1 MHMYLDN
8 IAVVHHHDA
17 VADGLQVRPQPQ
29 RILLGGVA
37 IFFDQKFRAVAEF
50 NLTGGGGHGAFVRG
64 LYRGN
69 GAAGN
74 GLHHGAFFK
83 HGAHTLEN
91 QNQALSTGIYHAG
104 LFQYRQ
110 LFRRLCQGFLC
121 GSHGCAAHGPGVV
134 IGGGDLLRRFRC
146 LADHGQN
153 GALRRLHN
161 RFIGCVYALA
171 KGSGHG
177 SAVRFFHAAQRLGK
191 SAKDQ
196 RKNDTGVAS
205 SAPQQ
210 GRGAAGGGFLHRAVF
225 RQHCHFLG
233 GSADRHTH
241 IGAGVAVRHGKNV

>member
-1 MHMYLDN
+1 MHLDN
-8 IAVVHHHDA
+8 IAVVHHHNA
-17 VADGLQVRPQPQ
+17 VTDGLQVRPQPQ

-37 IFFDQKFRAVAEF
+37 VFFNQKFRAVAKF
-50 NLTGGGGHGAFVRG
+50 NFTGGGGHGAFVRG
-64 LYRGN
+64 LYRGD

-91 QNQALSTGIYHAG
+91 QNQTLPAGVYHSG
-104 LFQYRQ
+104 LFQHRQ

-121 GSHGCAAHGPGVV
+121 GGHGCTAHGPGVV
-134 IGGGDLLRRFRC
+134 VGGSNLLRCFCR
-146 LADHGQN
+146 LTDHRQN

-161 RFIGCVYALA
+161 RFVGCVYALA

-177 SAVRFFHAAQRLGK
+177 STVRFFHAAQRLGK
-191 SAKDQ
+191 AAEDQ
-196 RKNDTGVAS
+196 RKNDAGVAPG
-205 SAPQQ
+205 APQQ
-210 GRGAAGGGFLHRAVF
+210 GRGTAGRGFLHRAVL

-241 IGAGVAVRHGKNV
+241 ICTGVAVRHRKNV